1 MERPLVKR
9 TSISNRGDDATFVLD
24 WGLAGG
30 DDGGG
35 GVSLPNARAG
45 EPMILCAGADRGVTV
60 VNETRMRAVARWTN
74 AMKARSILHRSLP
87 VRPRRRGA
95 RCSLD

>member
-24 WGLAGG
+24 CGLAGG

-74 AMKARSILHRSLP
+74 AMKAVLSYTGPSPYDRVGVVHAVP
-87 VRPRRRGA
+87 
-95 RCSLD
+95 